1 MPKCHAGGV
10 HGSKGAREWVYTQVC
25 HGIGCHGTGL
35 VCKQQVFAK
44 SGFGQ
49 SCVGLRV
56 QAAVDPIIESPTTAK
71 LPLYL
76 SGAPSTHHQQWLLDS
91 SPRSK
96 PRIAGR
102 NANLARAQLSHDTAT
117 HCTHSPRKLLSVH
130 ILLTRLP
137 LCIIPYNYWQCFAK
151 NLPLNIVPTLKLLP
165 SSAASAISGRTRTR
179 CIQRRDDFMLLAQ
192 NPNCCRYAFVH
203 VRWHACMG
211 VVATAHVW
219 QQAACTQ
226 DK

>member
-117 HCTHSPRKLLSVH
+117 HCTHSPRKLLSVPYTYCSH
-130 ILLTRLP
+130 VCHCASYHTTTGSASRKICRLIL
-137 LCIIPYNYWQCFAK
+137 CQH
-151 NLPLNIVPTLKLLP
+151 
-165 SSAASAISGRTRTR
+165 S
-179 CIQRRDDFMLLAQ
+179 
-192 NPNCCRYAFVH
+192 NCCPPQLPPPSVDAPGLDAYRGGMTSCCLPRIPIA
-203 VRWHACMG
+203 
-211 VVATAHVW
+211 VAMHLSMSDGTPAW
-219 QQAACTQ
+219 G
-226 DK
+226 